1 MKWGFFRDSIG
12 TAVWDVEVG
21 ERWKALGSAIFGTAL
36 LAQGRSTRQGHGA
49 GIHGTNTGKGH
60 RECRAGAREGA
71 QGRTCSPPGSTKQR
85 VGAFRP
91 LCHSPLRAAAVPPPW
106 KRSGRVGRRA
116 LLCRAVSP
124 PIAEGWDETLL
135 KAPSNPAVLW
145 RLCPPFPSSDVSPLS
160 PSGLPAH
167 RERNAPTVWAPLPSA
182 PSAAPRS
189 PSDRLLTPRPRS
201 SPWCRR
207 RPSPGP
213 RIRRSNRLRSRQTIP
228 ARARGGSPACRGD
241 PEPIGAPRTDLNAP
255 LPPIAAPLVGRRAG
269 PAPRPV

>member
-1 MKWGFFRDSIG
+1 MWKWESGGKHWEVPYSGLPSWHRAGAHDRG
-12 TAVWDVEVG
+12 TGQGYTARIQG
-21 ERWKALGSAIFGTAL
+21 KGTGNA
-36 LAQGRSTRQGHGA
+36 GQGHGKE
-49 GIHGTNTGKGH
+49 H
-60 RECRAGAREGA
+60 RAGPAA
-71 QGRTCSPPGSTKQR
+71 PPGSPKQR

-106 KRSGRVGRRA
+106 KRSGRVGRRG

-135 KAPSNPAVLW
+135 KAPANPAVLW